1 MSKET
6 SRQSNIE
13 LLRILAVIGVIILH
27 LNSGAYGGGFYN
39 ADRFTACQFVM
50 VLFEVIAI
58 SSVDI
63 FVLITGYFMT
73 GKKRSDISKP
83 LRLILNLFVIALIVY
98 IIQLIVSGGK
108 PPSNHLINY
117 IAPDYWFL
125 FVYFGLVIFSPFINK
140 LWDSLSSQNK
150 RKLMLLLFLLLSV
163 IPEIMDLFMLAGV
176 TVISLSGDQSGYTLV
191 NFIFMYLIGCFIK
204 ELENNKDAAKQKA
217 AKILHVSAS
226 KLKKQ
231 IFPVMF
237 VIDTLFLLAAV
248 YIEAWLR
255 GSQPVSTVLF
265 NYNNPLV
272 VLQAVF
278 AFLTFRY
285 VKIPDN
291 KAVNFIAKGVF
302 FVYIL
307 HLRFISLFKVP
318 KIYIDDPLM
327 LASFMISMAL
337 LIFVLCIICYIAYD
351 FTIGKLIDLIFSKLN
366 KHRYIEVE

>member
-1 MSKET
+1 
-6 SRQSNIE
+6 
-13 LLRILAVIGVIILH
+13 
-27 LNSGAYGGGFYN
+27 
-39 ADRFTACQFVM
+39 
-50 VLFEVIAI
+50 
-58 SSVDI
+58 
-63 FVLITGYFMT
+63 
-73 GKKRSDISKP
+73 
-83 LRLILNLFVIALIVY
+83 
-98 IIQLIVSGGK
+98 
-108 PPSNHLINY
+108 
-117 IAPDYWFL
+117 
-125 FVYFGLVIFSPFINK
+125 
-140 LWDSLSSQNK
+140 
-150 RKLMLLLFLLLSV
+150 
-163 IPEIMDLFMLAGV
+163 
-176 TVISLSGDQSGYTLV
+176 
-191 NFIFMYLIGCFIK
+191 
-204 ELENNKDAAKQKA
+204 
-217 AKILHVSAS
+217 
-226 KLKKQ
+226 
-231 IFPVMF
+231 MF